1 MTVTP
6 TDPTTAV
13 IVGAAASI
21 VAILGVE
28 PQALVWAMVGAIFG
42 APLAPASGRVRQVLV
57 FAAVVLSCA
66 LFGHWAGDAWFSGSL
81 RARNVMAWV
90 SAAVF
95 HPASSALVGVVPEAI
110 RTLVLSFVQ
119 RRAGG
124 EVPVQTPAPPPTT
137 EKTEGGTP

>member
-1 MTVTP
+1 MAIAAATEP
-6 TDPTTAV
+6 STAL
-13 IVGAAASI
+13 IVGAATSI

-66 LFGHWAGDAWFSGSL
+66 LFGHWAADAWWEGSL
-81 RARNVMAWV
+81 RARNVMAWI

-95 HPASSALVGVVPEAI
+95 HPASSALVSVVPEAI
-110 RTLVLSFVQ
+110 RTLVLGFVQ
-119 RRAGG
+119 RRSGG
-124 EVPVQTPAPPPTT
+124 AQPP
-137 EKTEGGTP
+137 KGGDDQGGTQ